1 MTMLV
6 KPLRQLINIASYCK
20 LKTRSHKLF
29 EMRTELSL
37 LDGLHDGL
45 HVAGSVAQPGC
56 IIVDALS
63 DDSVASAVPSGRP
76 VARMF
81 STIT

>member
-1 MTMLV
+1 MTMFV
-6 KPLRQLINIASYCK
+6 KRLRQLINTASYCNPEP
-20 LKTRSHKLF
+20 RGHKLF

-37 LDGLHDGL
+37 LDGLR
-45 HVAGSVAQPGC
+45 VAGSVAQRGG

-63 DDSVASAVPSGRP
+63 DDSVASAVPSGRL